1 MYLDFSGDSE
11 EEQIYDRYWFGSIK
25 TTAEKYL
32 GILEQIRKSKEFKI
46 LEIKTFYALKS
57 KFYLKK
63 AEKTVKDTISELK
76 AKIDVLDVS
85 KSASLL
91 IDGLPK
97 QFPCSLI
104 YDLV

>member
-1 MYLDFSGDSE
+1 VYLDFSGDSE

-32 GILEQIRKSKEFKI
+32 GLLEQIRKSKEFKI

-63 AEKTVKDTISELK
+63 AEKTVKDTIAELK
-76 AKIDVLDVS
+76 AKIDPLDAN
-85 KSASLL
+85 KSVSLL